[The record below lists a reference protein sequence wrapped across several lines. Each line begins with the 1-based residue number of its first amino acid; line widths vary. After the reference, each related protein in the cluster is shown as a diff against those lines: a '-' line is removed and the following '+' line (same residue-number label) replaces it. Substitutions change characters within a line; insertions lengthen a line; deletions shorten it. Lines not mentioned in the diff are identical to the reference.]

1 MTGRHGP
8 CPCSLARE
16 RRRSRRSPIRAD
28 PASKPSLPRPHA
40 ELAISRE
47 VSSPRDCGSLTP
59 CTQTNGPSLASSS
72 ARGRPETPRR
82 DVRCRFERS
91 ENARQRPSPSR
102 TRKAR
107 PKMDV
112 PKPRGPPAG
121 FARRGLSREG
131 LETLLRVSMTVDA
144 LLAQARR
151 SRAPLSRILLLLTR
165 LTERAPSR
173 PSQTLLFAPPGRVRR

>member
-8 CPCSLARE
+8 CPCLLARE

-28 PASKPSLPRPHA
+28 PASKPSLPLPHA

-102 TRKAR
+102 TRTAR

-112 PKPRGPPAG
+112 PGG
-121 FARRGLSREG
+121 
-131 LETLLRVSMTVDA
+131 A

-165 LTERAPSR
+165 LCFCLPAYLIERAPSR
-173 PSQTLLFAPPGRVRR
+173 PSQALLFAPPGRVRR